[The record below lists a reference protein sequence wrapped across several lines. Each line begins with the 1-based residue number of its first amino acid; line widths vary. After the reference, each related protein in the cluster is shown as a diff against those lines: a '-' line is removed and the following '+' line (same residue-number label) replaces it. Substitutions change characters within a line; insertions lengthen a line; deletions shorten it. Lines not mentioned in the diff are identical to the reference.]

1 MVKLDGQLV
10 VKTINGRNG
19 PFNVGKLFTDV
30 GEFAVKSARLEEM
43 EEGQFP
49 GVFLINKIF
58 PSCYTHGGRIVA
70 EIRADVAEFLF
81 REVALTATAAP
92 ELPAEP
98 DPLDEEA
105 TPVANAEHPSAATAL
120 KPTEPDAADPAELF
134 GEIWPIGQQVRLDAT
149 VPRAVLRAQTT
160 HLKAHGYRYAPSE
173 QIWTK
178 QN

>member
-19 PFNVGKLFTDV
+19 PFNVGKLFTDI
-30 GEFAVKSARLEEM
+30 GEFAVKSPKLEEM

-58 PSCYTHGGRIVA
+58 PSSYVHGGRIIA
-70 EIRADVAEFLF
+70 EIRADVAEFVF
-81 REVALTATAAP
+81 RDKEALTAPAVP

-98 DPLDEEA
+98 DPLDEETTA
-105 TPVANAEHPSAATAL
+105 PVDKPSTATASTS
-120 KPTEPDAADPAELF
+120 TEPDTDPATLF
-134 GEIWPIGQQVRLDAT
+134 GEIWPLGQQVRLDAT
-149 VPRAVLRAQTT
+149 VPRAVLRAQTSY
-160 HLKAHGYRYAPSE
+160 LKAHGYRYVPSE

-178 QN
+178 QH